1 MSFKEKYS
9 VESLINENA
18 EEVFKAIDKVL
29 AEGEGFCTCQDCMLD
44 VAAIAL
50 NNLQPN
56 YRVFLMRPIHRDS
69 EIVQGHLQKVEEAV
83 RQALDIVKKRP
94 HHGK

>member
-9 VESLINENA
+9 VESLINENV

-56 YRVFLMRPIHRDS
+56 YRVFLIRPVHRDS
-69 EIVQGHLQKVEEAV
+69 EIVYKHLKKVEEAV
-83 RQALDIVKKRP
+83 RKAVAIVKKRP
-94 HHGK
+94 HHHE

>member
-1 MSFKEKYS
+1 MSFKEKYP
-9 VESLINENA
+9 VESLINENV
-18 EEVFKAIDKVL
+18 EEVFKTIDKVL

-56 YRVFLMRPIHRDS
+56 YRVFLLRPIHRDS
-69 EIVQGHLQKVEEAV
+69 EIVHEHLEKVEEAV
-83 RQALDIVKKRP
+83 RSAVAVVKKRP

>member
-9 VESLINENA
+9 VESLINENV

-69 EIVQGHLQKVEEAV
+69 EIVQSHLQKVEEAV
-83 RQALDIVKKRP
+83 RQAIAVVKKRP